1 MAAAKIKSKT
11 TANSSKAPVKA
22 AQSAPTKVAKASPSK
37 APSKPSKPAPSKA
50 PPTKASK
57 APPARGK
64 VAPPT
69 KSVAPKS
76 NSVAPPTKSV
86 APKSKSLAPKAGPK
100 SIAPKSIAPKAAS
113 IKPSAKSIAPKAAS
127 IVPKSIAPKVTPAAA
142 PLPERRSKIPPK
154 FTVRSPADADE
165 RKARIGALSTAI
177 SQIKILKRT
186 LSRSFMD
193 VGAILVDIRDRKLFE
208 VKGLSFE
215 SFVEREIEL
224 GKTMSLRLVRA
235 VELFHKPAALAG
247 GLDRVV
253 AAVRAFDGDA
263 DPQMSPTPPG
273 TSPGFVRSPIP
284 FHKR

>member
-1 MAAAKIKSKT
+1 MAAAKLKSKT

-22 AQSAPTKVAKASPSK
+22 AKSVPTKAAKAPPSK

-50 PPTKASK
+50 APAKPSK
-57 APPARGK
+57 APPARGR

-69 KSVAPKS
+69 
-76 NSVAPPTKSV
+76 
-86 APKSKSLAPKAGPK
+86 
-100 SIAPKSIAPKAAS
+100 KSIAPKAAAKS
-113 IKPSAKSIAPKAAS
+113 IAPKAAAKTIVPKAAAKSIAPKAAS
-127 IVPKSIAPKVTPAAA
+127 VKPPSKSIAPKAISIAPKVTPAAA

-165 RKARIGALSTAI
+165 RKAKIGALATAI
-177 SQIKILKRT
+177 NQIKLLKRT
-186 LSRSFMD
+186 LSKSFMD

-215 SFVEREIEL
+215 AFVEREIEL

-235 VELFHKPAALAG
+235 VELFPKTAALAA
-247 GLDRVV
+247 GLDRVL

-263 DPQMSPTPPG
+263 DPQISPTPPG
-273 TSPGFVRSPIP
+273 SSPGFVRSPIP